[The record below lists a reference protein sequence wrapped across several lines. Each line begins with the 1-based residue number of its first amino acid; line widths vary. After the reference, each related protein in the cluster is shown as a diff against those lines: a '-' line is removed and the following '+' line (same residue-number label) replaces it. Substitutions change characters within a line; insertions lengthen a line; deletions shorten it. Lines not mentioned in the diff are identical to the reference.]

1 MKELEKDILG
11 IDLEEMRK
19 ETQEMVYLCKSI
31 FHKYQNESKIL
42 SYRGKYSFILRLI
55 ITNIAEKFEEGEF
68 DVNRKNNA
76 AEKTKDDSFF
86 GSSNKDNGDE

>member
-31 FHKYQNESKIL
+31 FHKYSNESKIL
-42 SYRGKYSFILRLI
+42 SYRDKYSFILWLT

-68 DVNRKNNA
+68 DVNKI
-76 AEKTKDDSFF
+76 K
-86 GSSNKDNGDE
+86 